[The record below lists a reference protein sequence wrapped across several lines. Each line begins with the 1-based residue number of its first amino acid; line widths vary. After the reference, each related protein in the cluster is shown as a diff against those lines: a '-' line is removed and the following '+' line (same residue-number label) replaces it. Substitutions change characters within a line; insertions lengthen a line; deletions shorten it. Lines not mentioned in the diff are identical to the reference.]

1 MFFLDGRLTANQ
13 WPAARTPYEEQAVL
27 FGRAWQSGQ
36 TEFVLHTSGSTGTPK
51 PIRLTRAQ
59 MQASAELTGQ
69 TFGLR
74 VGDTALCCL
83 NIAYVAG
90 TMMLVRALTLG
101 LQLTIVEP
109 SGNPL
114 AGFDTNA
121 APFDLLAFVPLQLQT
136 ILEQTPAQKLLLNRA
151 KAILLGGAAISPA
164 QETQLQPMVAP
175 VYATYGMT
183 ETVSHIAI
191 RRLNGSEATNFF
203 TALSGV
209 ALDVDERNCL
219 TIRAAAS
226 GFQLI
231 QTNDVV
237 EWVDHEEPHTQF
249 RIMGRA
255 DSIINTGGVKV
266 QPERIERL
274 IMSVLTS
281 VGLSP
286 RLFVAGRPNERLG
299 QQLVLVVEGDWAVQ
313 QAVEVAQEQWSAAI
327 RQEIGPYAV
336 PKALIF
342 APSFRET
349 PTGKIDRKA
358 TMEMV
363 YSL

>member
-1 MFFLDGRLTANQ
+1 MFFLDGRLTADQ
-13 WPAARTPYEEQAVL
+13 WPAARTPYEEQAIL

-36 TEFVLHTSGSTGTPK
+36 TEFVLHTSGSTGAPK
-51 PIRLTRAQ
+51 PIALTRTQ

-69 TFGLR
+69 TFGLSA
-74 VGDTALCCL
+74 GDTALCCL

-114 AGFDTNA
+114 YDFDTNA
-121 APFDLLAFVPLQLQT
+121 APFNFLAFVPLQLQT
-136 ILEQTPAQKLLLNRA
+136 VFEKTPGKIPLLNRA
-151 KAILLGGAAISPA
+151 KAILLGGAATSPA
-164 QETQLQPMVAP
+164 QEAQLQVITAP

-191 RRLNGSEATNFF
+191 RRLNGPEATDYF

-209 ALDVDERNCL
+209 DLGLDNRGCL
-219 TIRAAAS
+219 NIRAAAS
-226 GFQLI
+226 DFQLI

-237 EWVDHEEPHTQF
+237 EWVDHQEHHRQF
-249 RIMGRA
+249 RIVGRA

-266 QPERIERL
+266 QPERVERL
-274 IMSVLTS
+274 IMRVLASVS
-281 VGLSP
+281 LSP
-286 RLFVAGRPNERLG
+286 RLFVAGCPNERLG
-299 QQLVLVVEGDWAVQ
+299 QQLVLVVEGDLAIQ
-313 QAVEVAQEQWSAAI
+313 QGVEATKEQWSAAI

-358 TMEMV
+358 TLETV